1 MYGVGTE
8 ALYRHV
14 PCSGEGGGGLYSEV
28 ACPKARL
35 HVPSP
40 SLCPSLS
47 PSKYNIMPMVMVCLM
62 GRMGTEPILSIKRS
76 VSIDTM
82 INFDSDGDG
91 HGDGD
96 GTCKQASK
104 GACTLRFH
112 VQGGWVCQW
121 AGLGVALYSEVQY
134 IMGNGYMDP
143 TRWTE

>member
-1 MYGVGTE
+1 
-8 ALYRHV
+8 
-14 PCSGEGGGGLYSEV
+14 
-28 ACPKARL
+28 
-35 HVPSP
+35 
-40 SLCPSLS
+40 
-47 PSKYNIMPMVMVCLM
+47 MPMVMVHLT

-112 VQGGWVCQW
+112 VQGGGGVCQW

-134 IMGNGYMDP
+134 IMGNGHMVALL
-143 TRWTE
+143 WTEQQTDTTENIVFPQLHWR